1 MEGNRVISKGTARA
15 VLKILETVTHEKG
28 TGSSASIPGYR
39 VAGKTGTAKVAFGG
53 SYARGKYRSSFVGIA
68 PVSNPRL
75 IVAVMVDEPSLGSYY
90 ASVVA
95 APVFKKVMEEALT
108 TLGIDPD
115 NYIIKQEAK
124 REILPGPV

>member
-1 MEGNRVISKGTARA
+1 
-15 VLKILETVTHEKG
+15 
-28 TGSSASIPGYR
+28 
-39 VAGKTGTAKVAFGG
+39 
-53 SYARGKYRSSFVGIA
+53 
-68 PVSNPRL
+68 
-75 IVAVMVDEPSLGSYY
+75 MVDEPSLGSYY